1 MEYGLILPTN
11 QDNPASAAPL
21 TGLAVEAEALGFDSV
36 WLGEPRPYGR
46 LEPLT
51 LLTALAQAT
60 RRVTLGT
67 AALLPAYR
75 DPAQTALVLA
85 SLDLIAEGRLVLGVG
100 AGFPG
105 FGEQEFE
112 RVGVRWK
119 TRFSHLDDTVTLWR
133 EMWTSRPAS
142 FHGKVLHYDRLPG
155 APRPARPGGPP
166 IWLAGATP
174 AALRRTAR
182 LYDGWLPYPPDP
194 EDYARGLATIRA
206 AAKRPVTP
214 GLFAT
219 VFLDDDPE
227 RGERALAGYCQANY
241 GLPLERV
248 RTIQTLLTG
257 PDVAEQLAR
266 FAAAG
271 ARHVQLRIA
280 TVDPRVFDHQLI
292 KVAELLSV
300 LRRTLGD
307 ESP

>member
-11 QDNPASAAPL
+11 QENPASAAAL

-51 LLTALAQAT
+51 LLTALAQAP

-119 TRFSHLDDTVTLWR
+119 TRFSHL
-133 EMWTSRPAS
+133 
-142 FHGKVLHYDRLPG
+142 
-155 APRPARPGGPP
+155 
-166 IWLAGATP
+166 
-174 AALRRTAR
+174 
-182 LYDGWLPYPPDP
+182 
-194 EDYARGLATIRA
+194 
-206 AAKRPVTP
+206 
-214 GLFAT
+214 
-219 VFLDDDPE
+219 
-227 RGERALAGYCQANY
+227 
-241 GLPLERV
+241 
-248 RTIQTLLTG
+248 
-257 PDVAEQLAR
+257 
-266 FAAAG
+266 
-271 ARHVQLRIA
+271 
-280 TVDPRVFDHQLI
+280 
-292 KVAELLSV
+292 
-300 LRRTLGD
+300 
-307 ESP
+307 